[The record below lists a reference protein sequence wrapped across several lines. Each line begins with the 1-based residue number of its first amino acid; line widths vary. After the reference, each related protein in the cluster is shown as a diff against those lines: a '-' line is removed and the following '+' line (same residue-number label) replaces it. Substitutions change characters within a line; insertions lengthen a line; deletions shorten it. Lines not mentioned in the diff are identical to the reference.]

1 MYSNWRQ
8 IKTIK
13 RNIKKLYQQN
23 LLQEKQIQDLAHH
36 LNLTA
41 TRVQIHDKM
50 LYNIQ
55 VRLSKMDHT
64 IKIMQDMIQFN
75 WLVNNMILDAHVVIN
90 RLITGLI
97 VLRNNV
103 EKIYRYLNVIAS
115 KRNQPCHDTTTST

>member
-1 MYSNWRQ
+1 MSRVKRFGIMSWIMGWGVYSNWRQ
-8 IKTIK
+8 IRTMKA
-13 RNIKKLYQQN
+13 NIRRLYFQN
-23 LLQEKQIQDLAHH
+23 LLQEKQIQDLAQY

-75 WLVNNMILDAHVVIN
+75 WLANNMILDAHVIIN
-90 RLITGLI
+90 R
-97 VLRNNV
+97 
-103 EKIYRYLNVIAS
+103 
-115 KRNQPCHDTTTST
+115 